1 MKALVYLLSALLTFA
16 STAAAQEQ
24 PDSVAQP
31 EATAEPPAAATPTE
45 EAAPPTEEAAP
56 PAAEED
62 QRGPYYRKV
71 QGWLWLE
78 GFAGP
83 SSYDP
88 DQFGSLSLS
97 NVPNAPRVK
106 GVEAGFA
113 VGTPFGGPFFLGW
126 FYRQANYGDYN
137 LMKTGVEFQPT
148 IRIPYVHIMFRVDLG
163 FARMLNGN
171 PYGLTDLSNGGIVA
185 TGGVGIRVPIVR
197 WISFVASVDW
207 SFVGLSM
214 KGTDP
219 STSDSFNSWILGQQV
234 TGTFGL
240 TFQFIGVRKN

>member
-1 MKALVYLLSALLTFA
+1 MKHVMFIMAALLLFSA
-16 STAAAQEQ
+16 IAAAQE
-24 PDSVAQP
+24 
-31 EATAEPPAAATPTE
+31 EAATEPAAAEPAE
-45 EAAPPTEEAAP
+45 PAAAAEAAPAQQAPEE
-56 PAAEED
+56 EK
-62 QRGPYYRKV
+62 RGPYYKKV

-97 NVPNAPRVK
+97 AVPNAPRVK
-106 GVEAGFA
+106 GPEGGFA
-113 VGTPFGGPFFLGW
+113 VGTAFGGPFFLGW
-126 FYRQANYGDYN
+126 FYRQANYGDYG

-163 FARMLNGN
+163 FAKMVNGN

-207 SFVGLSM
+207 SFVGLSL

-219 STSDSFNSWILGQQV
+219 GTGSAFNSWILGQQV

>member
-1 MKALVYLLSALLTFA
+1 MKRTVSLIAALLMFGTTA
-16 STAAAQEQ
+16 SAQDEAGA
-24 PDSVAQP
+24 VAEP
-31 EATAEPPAAATPTE
+31 EATAEAPAT
-45 EAAPPTEEAAP
+45 AAPAP
-56 PAAEED
+56 KED
-62 QRGPYYRKV
+62 KRGPYYKKV

-106 GVEAGFA
+106 GPEGGFA

-126 FYRQANYGDYN
+126 FYRRANYGDYG

-148 IRIPYVHIMFRVDLG
+148 IRIPYVHVMFRVDLG
-163 FARMLNGN
+163 FAKMVNGN
-171 PYGLTDLSNGGIVA
+171 PYGLTNLSNGGIVA
-185 TGGVGIRVPIVR
+185 TGGVGIRIPIVR
-197 WISFVASVDW
+197 WISFVGSVDW
-207 SFVGLSM
+207 SFVGLSL
-214 KGTDP
+214 KGDDP
-219 STSDSFNSWILGQQV
+219 NGNPFNSWILGRQV

>member
-1 MKALVYLLSALLTFA
+1 MKYVAILISGLLAFC
-16 STAAAQEQ
+16 
-24 PDSVAQP
+24 
-31 EATAEPPAAATPTE
+31 ATASAQQADGAEADSAASA
-45 EAAPPTEEAAP
+45 EAAPAEPVPAEATSEAPKQEE
-56 PAAEED
+56 EK
-62 QRGPYYRKV
+62 RGPYSNRV
-71 QGWLWLE
+71 HGWLWLE
-78 GFAGP
+78 GFVGP

-88 DQFGSLSLS
+88 DQFGSLNLS
-97 NVPNAPRVK
+97 GSTPNAPRAR

-126 FYRQANYGDYN
+126 FYRRANYGDYG

-163 FARMLNGN
+163 YAKMVNGN

-197 WISFVASVDW
+197 WISFVASIDW
-207 SFVGLSM
+207 SFVGLSL

-219 STSDSFNSWILGQQV
+219 GNNSAFNSWILGQQV
-234 TGTFGL
+234 VGTFGL